1 MSGTSSNLIRD
12 NIVKDAATGKTINL
26 SFFSCNYSRSVLSW
40 KPFKIDTKASLFSTV
55 ISNYF

>member
-26 SFFSCNYSRSVLSW
+26 SFF
-40 KPFKIDTKASLFSTV
+40 FHV
-55 ISNYF
+55 ITLDPCYLGETI